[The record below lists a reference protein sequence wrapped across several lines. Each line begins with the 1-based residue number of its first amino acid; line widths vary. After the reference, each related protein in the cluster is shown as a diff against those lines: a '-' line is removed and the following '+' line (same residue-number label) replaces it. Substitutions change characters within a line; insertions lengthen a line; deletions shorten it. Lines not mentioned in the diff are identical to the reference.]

1 LLTGTAGAHEVR
13 PMATGCEGDGA
24 DGGVRF
30 RWRTDLPGIEIRDI
44 ERSWAPWD
52 RLSTGFEL
60 LLARTWR
67 GEILHRGRRQVLAP
81 GMVLSV
87 FPGEVF
93 SVAQVARPGA
103 LSALT
108 IDADVFAR
116 NLGDAAGALP
126 IPEPSRRAHVSAALA
141 APFER
146 VRALVAS
153 GGPPF
158 ELGESV
164 ARLLIAAVMLFG
176 PSPAKRAWRCP
187 VQAWTAEPTASFI
200 ARGLSRHQA
209 WRAFKRHYGLPPHDY
224 QLRVRIGLAQRA
236 LREGRRAA
244 DIAADYGFVDQSHLC
259 RHFKRLVGVT
269 PSAYASNAV
278 GVTFDTE
285 LRGALP
291 AR

>member
-1 LLTGTAGAHEVR
+1 MAAG
-13 PMATGCEGDGA
+13 CKDDGA
-24 DGGVRF
+24 TERVRF
-30 RWRTDLPGIEIRDI
+30 RWRTDLPGIEIRDV

-67 GEILHRGRRQVLAP
+67 GAILHRGRRQILAP
-81 GMVLSV
+81 GMVLAV

-93 SVAQVARPGA
+93 SVAEVARPGA

-108 IDADVFAR
+108 IDADVFHG
-116 NLGDAAGALP
+116 NLRDDAGRLP
-126 IPEPSRRAHVSAALA
+126 IPEPSRRVHASAALA
-141 APFER
+141 GPFER

-153 GGPPF
+153 SGSSL
-158 ELGESV
+158 ELSESV
-164 ARLLIAAVMLFG
+164 ARLLTAAVMSFE
-176 PSPAKRAWRCP
+176 PAPARLAWQCP
-187 VQAWTAEPTASFI
+187 AQAWTAEPTAPFI
-200 ARGLSRHQA
+200 ARGLSYYQA

-236 LREGRRAA
+236 LREGRPAA

-269 PSAYASNAV
+269 PSAYARASNLRPA
-278 GVTFDTE
+278 GGSGATE
-285 LRGALP
+285 MVMR
-291 AR
+291 